1 MLTMPSSPHTGKT
14 DSIGW
19 KLTSTDLGT
28 VILASIFVLAR
39 LYTKAFI
46 VRHVGWED
54 FLCVAALL
62 VAIGRTALDIVAVK
76 AWMLGH
82 HIVDVPPSALQGEIV
97 AIAVDGY
104 LYVLAITLA
113 KLSLLLFLY
122 RIFSVSTRFRVTSW
136 ILGTIIS
143 VWALVTILLGLF
155 SCKPI
160 VAQSDYKLRFA
171 PTTVCKPA
179 SYDVENVYGFC
190 NILADFMLLL
200 MPMPMLWRLQMATAK
215 KVGERNLVSS
225 EPELG
230 SSSYPETAET
240 DNMTVFV
247 PLRSSGSTCFI
258 DLPLIM
264 MGPGRLFRSRS
275 GCE

>member
-82 HIVDVPPSALQGEIV
+82 HIVDVSPSALQGEIIAV
-97 AIAVDGY
+97 AVDGY

-113 KLSLLLFLY
+113 KLSLLFFLY
-122 RIFSVSTRFRVTSW
+122 RIFSISTRFRIASW
-136 ILGTIIS
+136 TLSTIIS
-143 VWALVTILLGLF
+143 V
-155 SCKPI
+155 
-160 VAQSDYKLRFA
+160 
-171 PTTVCKPA
+171 
-179 SYDVENVYGFC
+179 
-190 NILADFMLLL
+190 
-200 MPMPMLWRLQMATAK
+200 
-215 KVGERNLVSS
+215 
-225 EPELG
+225 
-230 SSSYPETAET
+230 
-240 DNMTVFV
+240 
-247 PLRSSGSTCFI
+247 
-258 DLPLIM
+258 
-264 MGPGRLFRSRS
+264 
-275 GCE
+275 